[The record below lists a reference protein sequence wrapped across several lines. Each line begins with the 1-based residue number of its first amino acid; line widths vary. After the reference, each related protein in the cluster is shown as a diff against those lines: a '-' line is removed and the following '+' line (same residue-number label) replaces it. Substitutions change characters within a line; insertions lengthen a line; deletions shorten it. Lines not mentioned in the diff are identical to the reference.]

1 MRTQAENFRISY
13 GRLKVINGYQAEVLT
28 RNPIY
33 ESDAM
38 PHPDSNELCTGYV
51 FPDGSILW
59 EEANNNN
66 YTLYTQR

>member
-13 GRLKVINGYQAEVLT
+13 GRLKEINGYQAEILT

-51 FPDGSILW
+51 FSDGSVLW
-59 EEANNNN
+59 EDYKN
-66 YTLYTQR
+66 YTLFTQR